1 MFKDKLKKLMG
12 NEENSEGPKNQK
24 KKIENLMFFIII
36 LIVTIIAINLIWN
49 DNNKEKETQNDETKK
64 LAITQKSSNNETIE
78 TSSSNDLEEKL
89 EKILSTIQGVG
100 EVHVFINYSESSE
113 VIPMY
118 NENSKTSTT
127 EETDMSGG
135 TRKIQE
141 TDSQKDIIYQEDNG
155 EKTPMTQKVVDPKI
169 EGAIVTAKGANDANI
184 KTSIIQAVEAVTS
197 LPTHKIQVFELSS

>member
-1 MFKDKLKKLMG
+1 MFKDKLKKLIG

-49 DNNKEKETQNDETKK
+49 DNNKEKETQNDEIKK

-127 EETDMSGG
+127 EETDTSGG

>member
-1 MFKDKLKKLMG
+1 MFKDKLKKLIG

>member
-127 EETDMSGG
+127 EETDTSGG